1 MAAIGSGALRD
12 GSYLL
17 ALTLAGLPEGSGDL
31 VVTRAVPPA
40 KVNSRSKESRPLM
53 SFEAR
58 PRSLT
63 ATGPARAYPELV
75 EGISQRV
82 L

>member
-17 ALTLAGLPEGSGDL
+17 APTLAGLPEGSGDL
-31 VVTRAVPPA
+31 AATHGAPLA
-40 KVNSRSKESRPLM
+40 SVNSRSKESRPLM

-58 PRSLT
+58 PRNLT
-63 ATGPARAYPELV
+63 ATGPARAYSELV